1 MQPLGHWM
9 FLYVVDINLSNGYF
23 LLQKYTACLFIHN
36 TNFQK
41 ITKKVSISYTFYQIV
56 RKETDNEQT
65 MSEGHM

>member
-9 FLYVVDINLSNGYF
+9 FLYFLDINLSNGYF

-36 TNFQK
+36 TNFQE